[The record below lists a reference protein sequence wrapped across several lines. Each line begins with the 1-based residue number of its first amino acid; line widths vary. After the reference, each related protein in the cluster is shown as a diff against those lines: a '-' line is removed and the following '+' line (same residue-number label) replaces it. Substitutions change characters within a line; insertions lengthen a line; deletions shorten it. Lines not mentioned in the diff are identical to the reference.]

1 VNPTRNDLSLEIRQ
15 GVCQILNQRLAEMID
30 LQLQSKQAHWNIR
43 GSNFLSLHELFDD
56 LAEAL
61 ADPID
66 SIAERITAL
75 GGIAEGTLAHVSGR
89 TSLPA
94 YPDGLRKSAE
104 VLAAIADAL
113 ARCARTMRASIDHA
127 DQLGDAGTADLFTG
141 ISRELDKRLWFV
153 EAHI

>member
-1 VNPTRNDLSLEIRQ
+1 MSHALLAPSSASRWLACTPSARLEEQ
-15 GVCQILNQRLAEMID
+15 FPDGA
-30 LQLQSKQAHWNIR
+30 
-43 GSNFLSLHELFDD
+43 G
-56 LAEAL
+56 EA
-61 ADPID
+61 A
-66 SIAERITAL
+66 
-75 GGIAEGTLAHVSGR
+75 AEGTLAHVSGR